1 MQVAQVVA
9 ALSARPAGEV
19 PQTQGLDTDPDSSEC
34 GLTSLGQV
42 AKESTKSL
50 GPSAY
55 LVNVLPSLV
64 LVLTVFTLVSSR
76 LYPWMFQVH
85 NAKGKP
91 VGQGLPSVT
100 QTIQDFNVVGG
111 VLLLL
116 GVLLLAIML
125 RPFQVA
131 AVQFLEGYWRRRGL
145 LEGLAVEL
153 HARRLTA
160 SLAREQVAPESSGS
174 EDFETVAIDS
184 QRARRIAQMRS
195 RAGRVAESYPA
206 AIADLLPTSLGN
218 VLRRAETSA
227 GERYGLG
234 TVITYPRL
242 YPHIAARLDAEM
254 TIQLDLIDTMAAFTL
269 VFGCETLAA
278 APLILRLDGWSLLP
292 VAFALFSLIA
302 YRGARRAARSY
313 AVRLATSYDLHR
325 FDMLQAM
332 HRPLPDNASQEYSDN
347 SKLTAFLGGIH
358 PIEDSERAGWKYV
371 HPGSTSQPPELGSPG
386 GPGGSGPS
394 DK

>member
-1 MQVAQVVA
+1 MQITQVVA
-9 ALSARPAGEV
+9 ALPARPAGEV
-19 PQTQGLDTDPDSSEC
+19 PPTQGLDADPDSGGC

-55 LVNVLPSLV
+55 LVNVVPSLV
-64 LVLTVFTLVSSR
+64 LVLTAFTLVSSR
-76 LYPWMFQVH
+76 LYPWMSQLH

-91 VGQGLPSVT
+91 VAQGLPSVT
-100 QTIQDFNVVGG
+100 QTVQDLNVAGG

-116 GVLLLAIML
+116 AVLLLAIML
-125 RPFQVA
+125 RPFQVV

-153 HARRLTA
+153 HARRLTT
-160 SLAREQVAPESSGS
+160 SLAREQVTPESSGS
-174 EDFETVAIDS
+174 EDFETVAMDS

-195 RAGRVAESYPA
+195 RAGRVAGSYPA
-206 AIADLLPTSLGN
+206 AVADLLPTSLGN

-242 YPHIAARLDAEM
+242 YPHISARLDAEM

-269 VFGCETLAA
+269 VFGCEAFAT
-278 APLILRLDGWSLLP
+278 APLVVRVDGWSLLP
-292 VAFALFSLIA
+292 VAFVFFSLIA
-302 YRGARRAARSY
+302 YRGARRAAQSY

-332 HRPLPDNASQEYSDN
+332 HRPLPNNASQEYSDN
-347 SKLTAFLGGIH
+347 SKLTAFLGGIL
-358 PIEDSERAGWKYV
+358 PIVDSERAGWRYV
-371 HPGSTSQPPELGSPG
+371 HPGSTAQERELDSSG
-386 GPGGSGPS
+386 GQGGSGSS